1 MNLLLVAVHQ
11 IIIVSTILL
20 IGIIFIFTF
29 VGKKDMNLEKRNNSG
44 ARNSTPLGTENTNLK
59 IKEHYIFQKE
69 ISVFD
74 IMQKH
79 YGSAFFI
86 VPKVIV
92 KDIVMPK
99 ASRVFYDL
107 VANKVLDFVFFER
120 ATLHPVLVVDVFD
133 NSYGDESLQ
142 DVERNVITA
151 LRSVRLDIVSIPLR
165 DITLLEDTV
174 TGMIDPVLGAR
185 RTPFNNNYRPFTTK
199 TPGGGTAQNAESLK
213 QTKSQGADALKQ
225 GTLINAGSL
234 KSDKK

>member
-1 MNLLLVAVHQ
+1 MSILLVAVRDM
-11 IIIVSTILL
+11 IIVGTVLL
-20 IGIIFIFTF
+20 TFIIFIFTF
-29 VGKKDMNLEKRNNSG
+29 IGKKDMNLEKRNNSG
-44 ARNSTPLGTENTNLK
+44 ARNTTPLGTENTNLK

-79 YGSAFFI
+79 YGMAYFI
-86 VPKVIV
+86 VPKVVV

-99 ASRVFYDL
+99 ASRVFYEL

-151 LRSVRLDIVSIPLR
+151 LRSVRLDVVSIPLR
-165 DITLLEDTV
+165 DITMLEDTV
-174 TGMIDPVLGAR
+174 TGMIDPVLSAR
-185 RTPFNNNYRPFTTK
+185 RTPFNNNYRPVTAK
-199 TPGGGTAQNAESLK
+199 TPGGGTAQNAEILK
-213 QTKSQGADALKQ
+213 QNSSQSADTLKQ
-225 GTLINAGSL
+225 GSLINAGSL
-234 KSDKK
+234 KTDKK